1 LWTAGCAVAGLAV
14 CVAGVPWQEHRI
26 LQERPAERAA
36 SAAAPVSPVPP
47 VSAQRPASVQGAVL
61 RVRREVSGRQPS
73 RQPTQEQLIAQLLAM
88 APQAV
93 SALGRSEDEDPNV
106 PIHIE
111 PLHEDQVV
119 VEPVEVRPVR
129 IEPIND
135 EFAQDGAKF

>member
-1 LWTAGCAVAGLAV
+1 
-14 CVAGVPWQEHRI
+14 
-26 LQERPAERAA
+26 
-36 SAAAPVSPVPP
+36 VSPVPP